1 MSIFQRVGMELI
13 KEPIKAVRNQMDR
26 DALVELADSIKTRG
40 LLQPIILLKGPDGY
54 EIEAGHRR
62 FLAVQMLGWSVIDAM
77 VKEYEDDDALH
88 LDRAHENLIREDLNP
103 VEEAKIVW
111 ALVYEDGRGLERTAK
126 LLCKTESWV
135 DSRLEI
141 AKMPDDIK
149 EALSRREIKV
159 AVAKE
164 LCRVKNM
171 ETRGRLLKSAVEY
184 GASAAVVRQW
194 CSDSQVGL
202 FLEQSEVQSAGGDTV
217 AIERS
222 QVNMP
227 CRICDI
233 SHQIDVLRH
242 IWICPECMGAMREL
256 ARETQKQLRMAAA
269 GGVEPEGVDEK
280 G

>member
-1 MSIFQRVGMELI
+1 MTGVFQKVGLELI
-13 KEPIKAVRNQMDR
+13 REPLKAARNQINR
-26 DALVELADSIKTRG
+26 DALIELAESIKTRG
-40 LLQPIILLKGPDGY
+40 LLQPIILLKGPDGF

-62 FLAVQMLGWSVIDAM
+62 FLAVQMLGWSVIDAI
-77 VKEYEDDDALH
+77 VKEVSDDDSLH

-103 VEEAKIVW
+103 VEESRIVW
-111 ALVYEDGRGLERTAK
+111 DLVYEDGRGSEKVAVMLS
-126 LLCKTESWV
+126 KTVSWV

-141 AKMPDDIK
+141 AKFPDDIK
-149 EALSRREIKV
+149 EALSLGSIKV

-164 LCRVKNM
+164 LVKVKNA
-171 ETRGRLLKSAVEY
+171 ETRGLLLKSAIEY

-194 CSDSQVGL
+194 CSDSQVGQ
-202 FLEQSEVQSAGGDTV
+202 FLAQSEVQSAGGDAV

-256 ARETQKQLRMAAA
+256 ARETQKQLRMGEAIA
-269 GGVEPEGVDEK
+269 DE
-280 G
+280 

>member
-1 MSIFQRVGMELI
+1 MKSTFQRVTMNLI
-13 KEPIKAVRNQMDR
+13 KEPLKVARNQIDR
-26 DALVELADSIKTRG
+26 DALIELAESIKTRG
-40 LLQPIILLKGPDGY
+40 LLQPIILLKGPDGF

-77 VKEYEDDDALH
+77 VKEVSDDDSLH

-103 VEEAKIVW
+103 VEESKIVW
-111 ALVYEDGRGLERTAK
+111 DLVYEDGRGVEKTAK
-126 LLCKTESWV
+126 LLCKTVSWV
-135 DSRLEI
+135 ETRLEI
-141 AKMPDDIK
+141 AKFPDDLK
-149 EALSRREIKV
+149 DALSARLIKV

-164 LCRVKNM
+164 LAKVKNM

-202 FLEQSEVQSAGGDTV
+202 FLEQSEVQAAGGDAV

-233 SHQIDVLRH
+233 THQIDVLRH

-256 ARETQKQLRMAAA
+256 ARETQKQLRMAVS
-269 GGVEPEGVDEK
+269 GEVE
-280 G
+280 